1 MSETTDPGNGHPP
14 KRDGDIKPKS
24 KSPPNRKRGSK
35 TSTYSVWTFPKN
47 TLEEAIA
54 LAQIIEEK
62 NAGKPIRSDALAQ
75 IAGFK
80 VNDWRFLNVLV
91 SANRYGILEGSGM
104 TATVALTNIGSDI
117 VAPSSPTQRQRALL
131 LAFNKVEQ
139 FKRVAEFYAGKH
151 IPEDEYFGNTLA
163 REFDVP
169 RERVETFI
177 QVFTS
182 NLDYLKAFAAVDGK
196 KIVTIGTPRNREA
209 TPVHTP
215 EAPVEGESSGVRQ
228 FLDTCFV
235 LMPFGSWYDRYYSE
249 IYVPAIK
256 DAGFE
261 PVRADGLF
269 STGSVME
276 QIWEQIRKAKVL
288 LADLTGKNPNVF
300 YELGLS
306 HARRKPV
313 VFVSG
318 DLEDVP
324 FDLRHLRVVIYEV
337 REPKWDEKLRKHI
350 TAYLKNAKT
359 DPAKSIPQPFRDS
372 EQEEQTLE
380 AEEPEQATARPSTPA
395 VVEQAV

>member
-1 MSETTDPGNGHPP
+1 MSETAEPNNGHPP
-14 KRDGDIKPKS
+14 KRDGDIKPKQ
-24 KSPPNRKRGSK
+24 KAVNRKKVR
-35 TSTYSVWTFPKN
+35 TVWTFPQN
-47 TLEEAIA
+47 TLEEAIR
-54 LAQIIEEK
+54 LLQVIEEK
-62 NAGKPIRSDALAQ
+62 NAGKPIKSEDLSK
-75 IAGFK
+75 IIGYK

-91 SANRYGILEGSGM
+91 SANKYGILDGSGT
-104 TATVALTNIGSDI
+104 TATVSLTTIGADI
-117 VAPSSPTQRQRALL
+117 VAPSSPAQRQKALL
-131 LAFNKVEQ
+131 VAFNKVDQ

-151 IPEDEYFGNTLA
+151 IPEDEYFGNTLV
-163 REFDVP
+163 REFEVP
-169 RERVETFI
+169 RERVEAFI
-177 QVFTS
+177 RVFTA

-196 KIVTIGTPRNREA
+196 KILTFGGAKINGQA
-209 TPVHTP
+209 TQQT
-215 EAPVEGESSGVRQ
+215 AESPQDMESAGVRQ

-235 LMPFGSWYDRYYSE
+235 LMPFGNWFDRYYNE

-261 PVRADGLF
+261 PIRADGLF

-276 QIWEQIRKAKVL
+276 QIWEQIRKSKVL

-359 DPAKSIPQPFRDS
+359 DPAKSIPQPFRDT
-372 EQEEQTLE
+372 QGADE
-380 AEEPEQATARPSTPA
+380 AIEMEDPETIVESKPITAKIPA
-395 VVEQAV
+395 AV